1 VIDTYDFLPSDVV
14 SLERY
19 GPIPF
24 FSSGVRI
31 THARSDYPSK
41 IIFWY
46 GNPETLIEQ
55 IRGVGFSPTAPTSC
69 ETKWRGFPVRWTALL
84 LFILGWN
91 GLFLLDAVVPH
102 SSVNRPG
109 PLTLLPLFL
118 AFAVCRGT
126 KTSGRL
132 QQLILSDGHSI
143 NEIKAFLSLIQ
154 IVSGILL
161 VIFCGA
167 FDHSR
172 FRLARVSCR
181 RDVSAYSHKLADRT
195 STCFNM
201 KLRRN
206 SGPARLKRSHC
217 PIHCFLTKN

>member
-84 LFILGWN
+84 LFILAWN

-102 SSVNRPG
+102 SSANRPG

-118 AFAVCRGT
+118 AFLVCWGT

-143 NEIKAFLSLIQ
+143 NEVKAFLSLIQ

-161 VIFCGA
+161 VILSLEFCWSYFALLLITHA
-167 FDHSR
+167 F
-172 FRLARVSCR
+172 
-181 RDVSAYSHKLADRT
+181 
-195 STCFNM
+195 
-201 KLRRN
+201 
-206 SGPARLKRSHC
+206 G
-217 PIHCFLTKN
+217 